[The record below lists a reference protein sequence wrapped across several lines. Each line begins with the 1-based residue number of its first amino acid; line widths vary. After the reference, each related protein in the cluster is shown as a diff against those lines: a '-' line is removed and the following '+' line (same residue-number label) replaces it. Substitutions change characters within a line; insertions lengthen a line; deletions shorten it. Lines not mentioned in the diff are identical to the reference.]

1 MRTKKSTPYLF
12 LAPYLILFLIFI
24 IIPTIMAVGLS
35 FTNYNAVQAPQF
47 VGLTNYINL
56 LTQDTIFR
64 QYVLPNTILCSVIV
78 GPLGYLLAFFLA
90 WSLSQLTRVPRT
102 ILALI
107 IYSPS
112 MTMGVAMTVMWRVV
126 FLGDQSGIANYV
138 LTQLGV
144 ITEPIVWM
152 LNTQYILPI
161 VIIVALWSSM
171 GVGFLAM
178 LAGLLNINAELYEA
192 GAIDGIKNRIQ
203 EVFYITIPSMKPQ
216 MLFGAV
222 MSIVGAFQAGNIGKC
237 IEECIELAAQMAAEN
252 EKVFVPNQFENADN
266 VAAHLENTG
275 LEILRQ
281 VDGPIDAFCSGI
293 GTGGTITGIGRILKG
308 ANPDIRICACEP
320 EHAAILSGGSIGT
333 HLQMGIGDGVIPAI
347 LDTEIY
353 SEIRI
358 VTDAEAISTTK
369 ELAAKEGILCGISSG
384 TNVSVALKLARELG
398 KGKTVVTVLPDTGE
412 RYFSTILFGD

>member
-12 LAPYLILFLIFI
+12 LAPYLVLFLVFI
-24 IIPTIMAVGLS
+24 IIPTVMAVGLS
-35 FTNYNAVQAPQF
+35 FTNYNAVQAPKF

-56 LTQDTIFR
+56 LTQDTIFL
-64 QYVLPNTILCSVIV
+64 QYVLPNTILFAVIV
-78 GPLGYLLAFFLA
+78 GPVGYLLAFFLA
-90 WSLSQLTRVPRT
+90 WSLSQLTRLPRT

-222 MSIVGAFQAGNIGKC
+222 MSIVGAFQAGNIGVM
-237 IEECIELAAQMAAEN
+237 LTGSNPPPGYAAQLMVNHIDDYGFTRYEMGYAA
-252 EKVFVPNQFENADN
+252 A
-266 VAAHLENTG
+266 
-275 LEILRQ
+275 
-281 VDGPIDAFCSGI
+281 
-293 GTGGTITGIGRILKG
+293 
-308 ANPDIRICACEP
+308 
-320 EHAAILSGGSIGT
+320 
-333 HLQMGIGDGVIPAI
+333 
-347 LDTEIY
+347 
-353 SEIRI
+353 
-358 VTDAEAISTTK
+358 
-369 ELAAKEGILCGISSG
+369 
-384 TNVSVALKLARELG
+384 VSVALLALIYAFSFVARKLFAPKDE
-398 KGKTVVTVLPDTGE
+398 
-412 RYFSTILFGD
+412 

>member
-24 IIPTIMAVGLS
+24 IIPTVMAIGLS
-35 FTNYNAVQAPQF
+35 FTNYNAVQTPQF

-56 LTQDTIFR
+56 FTQDTIFL
-64 QYVLPNTILCSVIV
+64 QYVLPNTILFAVIV
-78 GPLGYLLAFFLA
+78 GPVGYLLAFFLA
-90 WSLSQLTRVPRT
+90 WSLSQLPRLPRT

-138 LTQLGV
+138 LTQMGV

-178 LAGLLNINAELYEA
+178 LAGLLNVNSELYEA
-192 GAIDGIKNRIQ
+192 GAIDGVKNRFQ

-222 MSIVGAFQAGNIGKC
+222 MSIVGAFQAGNIGVM
-237 IEECIELAAQMAAEN
+237 LTGSNPTPGYAAQLMVNHIDDYGFTRYEMGYAA
-252 EKVFVPNQFENADN
+252 A
-266 VAAHLENTG
+266 
-275 LEILRQ
+275 
-281 VDGPIDAFCSGI
+281 
-293 GTGGTITGIGRILKG
+293 
-308 ANPDIRICACEP
+308 
-320 EHAAILSGGSIGT
+320 
-333 HLQMGIGDGVIPAI
+333 
-347 LDTEIY
+347 
-353 SEIRI
+353 
-358 VTDAEAISTTK
+358 
-369 ELAAKEGILCGISSG
+369 
-384 TNVSVALKLARELG
+384 VSVALLALIYAFSFVARKLFAPKDE
-398 KGKTVVTVLPDTGE
+398 
-412 RYFSTILFGD
+412 

>member
-56 LTQDTIFR
+56 LTQDTIFL
-64 QYVLPNTILCSVIV
+64 QYVLPNTILFSVIV

-222 MSIVGAFQAGNIGKC
+222 MSIVGAFQAGNIGVM
-237 IEECIELAAQMAAEN
+237 LTGSNPTPGYAAQLMVNHIDDYGFTRYEMGYAA
-252 EKVFVPNQFENADN
+252 A
-266 VAAHLENTG
+266 
-275 LEILRQ
+275 
-281 VDGPIDAFCSGI
+281 
-293 GTGGTITGIGRILKG
+293 
-308 ANPDIRICACEP
+308 
-320 EHAAILSGGSIGT
+320 
-333 HLQMGIGDGVIPAI
+333 
-347 LDTEIY
+347 
-353 SEIRI
+353 
-358 VTDAEAISTTK
+358 
-369 ELAAKEGILCGISSG
+369 
-384 TNVSVALKLARELG
+384 VSVALLGLIYAFSFVARKLFALKDE
-398 KGKTVVTVLPDTGE
+398 
-412 RYFSTILFGD
+412 

>member
-12 LAPYLILFLIFI
+12 LAPYLVLFLVFI
-24 IIPTIMAVGLS
+24 IIPTVMAIGLS

-56 LTQDTIFR
+56 LTQDTIFL
-64 QYVLPNTILCSVIV
+64 QYVLPNTILFAVIV
-78 GPLGYLLAFFLA
+78 GPVGYLLAFFLA
-90 WSLSQLTRVPRT
+90 WSLSQLTRLPRT

-222 MSIVGAFQAGNIGKC
+222 MSIVGAFQAGNIGVM
-237 IEECIELAAQMAAEN
+237 LTGSNPTPQYAAQLMVNHIDDYGFTRYEMGYAA
-252 EKVFVPNQFENADN
+252 A
-266 VAAHLENTG
+266 
-275 LEILRQ
+275 
-281 VDGPIDAFCSGI
+281 
-293 GTGGTITGIGRILKG
+293 
-308 ANPDIRICACEP
+308 
-320 EHAAILSGGSIGT
+320 
-333 HLQMGIGDGVIPAI
+333 
-347 LDTEIY
+347 
-353 SEIRI
+353 
-358 VTDAEAISTTK
+358 
-369 ELAAKEGILCGISSG
+369 
-384 TNVSVALKLARELG
+384 VSVALLALIYAFSFVARKLFAPKDE
-398 KGKTVVTVLPDTGE
+398 
-412 RYFSTILFGD
+412 

>member
-24 IIPTIMAVGLS
+24 IIPTVMAIGLS
-35 FTNYNAVQAPQF
+35 FTNYNAVQTPQF

-56 LTQDTIFR
+56 FTQDTIFL
-64 QYVLPNTILCSVIV
+64 QYVLPNTILFAVIV
-78 GPLGYLLAFFLA
+78 GPVGYLLAFFLA
-90 WSLSQLTRVPRT
+90 WSLSQLPRLPRT

-138 LTQLGV
+138 LTQMGV

-178 LAGLLNINAELYEA
+178 LAGLLNVNSELYEA
-192 GAIDGIKNRIQ
+192 GAIDGVKNRFQ

-222 MSIVGAFQAGNIGKC
+222 MSIVGAFQAGNIGVM
-237 IEECIELAAQMAAEN
+237 LTGSNPTPGYAAQLMVNHIDDYGFTRYEMGYAA
-252 EKVFVPNQFENADN
+252 A
-266 VAAHLENTG
+266 
-275 LEILRQ
+275 
-281 VDGPIDAFCSGI
+281 
-293 GTGGTITGIGRILKG
+293 
-308 ANPDIRICACEP
+308 
-320 EHAAILSGGSIGT
+320 
-333 HLQMGIGDGVIPAI
+333 
-347 LDTEIY
+347 
-353 SEIRI
+353 
-358 VTDAEAISTTK
+358 
-369 ELAAKEGILCGISSG
+369 
-384 TNVSVALKLARELG
+384 VSVALLALI
-398 KGKTVVTVLPDTGE
+398 
-412 RYFSTILFGD
+412 YAFSFVARRLFAPKDE

>member
-12 LAPYLILFLIFI
+12 LAPYLILFLVFI
-24 IIPTIMAVGLS
+24 IIPTVMAIGLS
-35 FTNYNAVQAPQF
+35 FTNYNAVQTPQF

-56 LTQDTIFR
+56 LTQDTIFL
-64 QYVLPNTILCSVIV
+64 QYVLPNTILFAVIV

-90 WSLSQLTRVPRT
+90 WSLSQLTRLPRT

-222 MSIVGAFQAGNIGKC
+222 MSIVGAFQAGNIGVM
-237 IEECIELAAQMAAEN
+237 LTGSNPTPGYAAQLMVNHIDDYGFTRYEMGYAA
-252 EKVFVPNQFENADN
+252 A
-266 VAAHLENTG
+266 
-275 LEILRQ
+275 
-281 VDGPIDAFCSGI
+281 
-293 GTGGTITGIGRILKG
+293 
-308 ANPDIRICACEP
+308 
-320 EHAAILSGGSIGT
+320 
-333 HLQMGIGDGVIPAI
+333 
-347 LDTEIY
+347 
-353 SEIRI
+353 
-358 VTDAEAISTTK
+358 
-369 ELAAKEGILCGISSG
+369 
-384 TNVSVALKLARELG
+384 VSVALLALIYAFSFVARKLFAPKDE
-398 KGKTVVTVLPDTGE
+398 
-412 RYFSTILFGD
+412 

>member
-24 IIPTIMAVGLS
+24 IIPTIMAVALS
-35 FTNYNAVQAPQF
+35 FTNYNAVQEPQF

-56 LTQDTIFR
+56 LTQDTIFL
-64 QYVLPNTILCSVIV
+64 QYVLPNTILFSVIV

-222 MSIVGAFQAGNIGKC
+222 MSIVGAFQAGNIGVM
-237 IEECIELAAQMAAEN
+237 LTGSNPTPGYAAQLMVNHIDDYGFTRYEMGYAA
-252 EKVFVPNQFENADN
+252 A
-266 VAAHLENTG
+266 
-275 LEILRQ
+275 
-281 VDGPIDAFCSGI
+281 
-293 GTGGTITGIGRILKG
+293 
-308 ANPDIRICACEP
+308 
-320 EHAAILSGGSIGT
+320 
-333 HLQMGIGDGVIPAI
+333 
-347 LDTEIY
+347 
-353 SEIRI
+353 
-358 VTDAEAISTTK
+358 
-369 ELAAKEGILCGISSG
+369 
-384 TNVSVALKLARELG
+384 VSVALLGLIYAFSFVARKLFAPKDE
-398 KGKTVVTVLPDTGE
+398 
-412 RYFSTILFGD
+412 

>member
-1 MRTKKSTPYLF
+1 MRTDKKTPYLF

-24 IIPTIMAVGLS
+24 VIPTVMAIALS
-35 FTNYNAVQAPQF
+35 FTNYNAVQTPQF

-56 LTQDTIFR
+56 FTQDTVFL
-64 QYVLPNTILCSVIV
+64 QYVLPNTILFAIIV
-78 GPLGYLLAFFLA
+78 GPVGYLLAFFLA
-90 WSLSQLTRVPRT
+90 WSLSQLTRLPRT

-152 LNTQYILPI
+152 FNTTYILPI

-192 GAIDGIKNRIQ
+192 GAIDGIRNRVQ

-222 MSIVGAFQAGNIGKC
+222 MSVVGAFQAGNIGVM
-237 IEECIELAAQMAAEN
+237 LTGSNPTPQYAAQLMVNHIEDYGFTRYEMGYAA
-252 EKVFVPNQFENADN
+252 A
-266 VAAHLENTG
+266 
-275 LEILRQ
+275 
-281 VDGPIDAFCSGI
+281 
-293 GTGGTITGIGRILKG
+293 
-308 ANPDIRICACEP
+308 
-320 EHAAILSGGSIGT
+320 
-333 HLQMGIGDGVIPAI
+333 
-347 LDTEIY
+347 
-353 SEIRI
+353 
-358 VTDAEAISTTK
+358 
-369 ELAAKEGILCGISSG
+369 
-384 TNVSVALKLARELG
+384 VSVSLLALIYAFSYVARKLFTAKDE
-398 KGKTVVTVLPDTGE
+398 
-412 RYFSTILFGD
+412 

>member
-12 LAPYLILFLIFI
+12 LAPYLLLFVVFI
-24 IIPTIMAVGLS
+24 VIPTVMAIGLS
-35 FTNYNAVQAPQF
+35 FTNYNAVQSPQF

-56 LTQDTIFR
+56 LTQDTIFL
-64 QYVLPNTILCSVIV
+64 QYVLPNTILFAVVV
-78 GPLGYLLAFFLA
+78 GPVGYLLAFFLA
-90 WSLSQLTRVPRT
+90 WSLSQLTRLPRT

-222 MSIVGAFQAGNIGKC
+222 MSIVGAFQAGNIGVM
-237 IEECIELAAQMAAEN
+237 LTGSNPTPGYAAQLMVNHIDDYGFTRYEMGYAA
-252 EKVFVPNQFENADN
+252 A
-266 VAAHLENTG
+266 
-275 LEILRQ
+275 
-281 VDGPIDAFCSGI
+281 
-293 GTGGTITGIGRILKG
+293 
-308 ANPDIRICACEP
+308 
-320 EHAAILSGGSIGT
+320 
-333 HLQMGIGDGVIPAI
+333 
-347 LDTEIY
+347 
-353 SEIRI
+353 
-358 VTDAEAISTTK
+358 
-369 ELAAKEGILCGISSG
+369 
-384 TNVSVALKLARELG
+384 VSVALLALIYAFSFVARKLFAPKDE
-398 KGKTVVTVLPDTGE
+398 
-412 RYFSTILFGD
+412 

>member
-12 LAPYLILFLIFI
+12 LAPYLVLFVVFI
-24 IIPTIMAVGLS
+24 IIPTVMAIALS
-35 FTNYNAVQAPQF
+35 FTNYNAVQTPEF

-56 LTQDTIFR
+56 LTQDTIFL
-64 QYVLPNTILCSVIV
+64 QYVLPNTILFAVIV
-78 GPLGYLLAFFLA
+78 GPVGYLLAFFLA
-90 WSLSQLTRVPRT
+90 WSLSQLTRLPRT

-178 LAGLLNINAELYEA
+178 LAGLLNVNTEIYEA
-192 GAIDGIKNRIQ
+192 GAIDGIRNRLQ

-222 MSIVGAFQAGNIGKC
+222 MSVVGAFQAGNIGVM
-237 IEECIELAAQMAAEN
+237 LTGSNPTPQYAAQLMVNHIEDYGFTRYEMGYAA
-252 EKVFVPNQFENADN
+252 A
-266 VAAHLENTG
+266 
-275 LEILRQ
+275 
-281 VDGPIDAFCSGI
+281 
-293 GTGGTITGIGRILKG
+293 
-308 ANPDIRICACEP
+308 
-320 EHAAILSGGSIGT
+320 
-333 HLQMGIGDGVIPAI
+333 
-347 LDTEIY
+347 
-353 SEIRI
+353 
-358 VTDAEAISTTK
+358 
-369 ELAAKEGILCGISSG
+369 
-384 TNVSVALKLARELG
+384 VSVALLALIYAFSFVARKL
-398 KGKTVVTVLPDTGE
+398 
-412 RYFSTILFGD
+412 FSAKDE